1 MGAGQPAQ
9 RGGASAREERS
20 GDSGSRDE
28 EAGKRS
34 IDRKTGGKRGLSS
47 LRLLHRSRLALGLA
61 LVVAALAALPV
72 MAQERG
78 ITPTEIILGTTAP
91 LSGPAAPWG
100 ATARG
105 IEAYLQ
111 YINEQGGIHGRTIRF
126 EIRDDGYQP
135 PRAVANVL
143 ELVER
148 VGVFGIVGMIG
159 SANAAAVRDYIF
171 QNEVIWMT
179 PAVESDPWIGNPN
192 IHYLFVTY
200 PNYYQEAKILARYA
214 VQELGKQ
221 RVAVIYQNDQY
232 GSNGLRGVR
241 DALAELGMAPVAEV
255 SYELTDVDL
264 SVHALR
270 IGQARA
276 DAVILYATPNHGV
289 MAAAALAQLN
299 PRPQIL
305 SSFTLAD
312 PIMARLAGAAWDGV
326 IVPSYFPYPGTDEK
340 VDRVLQ
346 ILVERNP
353 ELAAMAFNALA
364 GVTFIEPMLEGFR
377 RAGPNLTKESFVAAM
392 ESIQNWDGELLRGV
406 TFGPGRRQGINRIFL
421 ARMEG
426 GVPHQL
432 TDWIEYPVEY

>member
-1 MGAGQPAQ
+1 M
-9 RGGASAREERS
+9 
-20 GDSGSRDE
+20 
-28 EAGKRS
+28 
-34 IDRKTGGKRGLSS
+34 
-47 LRLLHRSRLALGLA
+47 GLA
-61 LVVAALAALPV
+61 LVMAALLVLPAA
-72 MAQERG
+72 AQERG
-78 ITPTEIILGTTAP
+78 ITPTEIILGVSAT

-105 IEAYLQ
+105 VEAYLA
-111 YINEQGGIHGRTIRF
+111 YINEQGGIHGRTLRF

-135 PRAVANVL
+135 ARAVANVR

-159 SANAAAVRDYIF
+159 SANAAAVRDYMF
-171 QNEVIWMT
+171 RNEVVWMT

-192 IHYLFVTY
+192 ITYLFVTY

-214 VQELGKQ
+214 VEELGLS
-221 RVAVIYQNDQY
+221 RIAVFYQNDQY

-241 DALAELGMAPVAEV
+241 DALAEMGMAPVAEV
-255 SYELTDVDL
+255 SYELTDADL

-270 IGQARA
+270 IAQAQA
-276 DAVILYATPNHGV
+276 DAVVMYATPNHGA
-289 MAAAALAQLN
+289 MMAAALAQQN

-312 PIMARLAGAAWDGV
+312 PIMARLAGPAWDGV

-353 ELAAMAFNALA
+353 ELANMAFNALA
-364 GVTFIEPMLEGFR
+364 GVTFVEPMLEGLR

-406 TFGPGRRQGINRIFL
+406 TFGPGRRQGINSIFL
-421 ARMEG
+421 ARMVN
-426 GVPHQL
+426 GVPEPL
-432 TDWIEYPVEY
+432 TDWIEYPVEF

>member
-1 MGAGQPAQ
+1 MGFLLAWLMAAAAVLPAG
-9 RGGASAREERS
+9 
-20 GDSGSRDE
+20 
-28 EAGKRS
+28 
-34 IDRKTGGKRGLSS
+34 
-47 LRLLHRSRLALGLA
+47 
-61 LVVAALAALPV
+61 
-72 MAQERG
+72 AQERG
-78 ITPTEIILGTTAP
+78 ITPTEIILGTSAP

-105 IEAYLQ
+105 VEAYLD

-126 EIRDDGYQP
+126 VIRDDGYQP
-135 PRAVANVL
+135 PRAVANVR

-159 SANAAAVRDYIF
+159 SANAAAVKDYMF
-171 QNEVIWMT
+171 RNQVIWMT
-179 PAVESDPWIGNPN
+179 PAVEQDQWIGNPN

-200 PNYYQEAKILARYA
+200 PNYFQEAKILTRFA
-214 VQELGKQ
+214 VEELGKQ

-232 GSNGLRGVR
+232 GMAGLNGVLE
-241 DALAELGMAPVAEV
+241 ALGELGMAPAATV
-255 SYELTDVDL
+255 SYELTDSDL

-270 IGQARA
+270 IAEAQA
-276 DAVILYATPNHGV
+276 DAVILYATPNHGAL
-289 MAAAALAQLN
+289 AAAALYQLN

-312 PIMARLAGAAWDGV
+312 PIMAHLAGEAWNGV
-326 IVPSYFPYPGTDEK
+326 IVPAYFPYPGTDAK

-353 ELAAMAFNALA
+353 DLAQMAFNALA

-392 ESIQNWDGELLRGV
+392 ESIQDWDGELLRGV
-406 TFGPGRRQGINRIFL
+406 TFGPGRRQGINSIFL
-421 ARMEG
+421 ARMEN
-426 GVPHQL
+426 GVPQPL